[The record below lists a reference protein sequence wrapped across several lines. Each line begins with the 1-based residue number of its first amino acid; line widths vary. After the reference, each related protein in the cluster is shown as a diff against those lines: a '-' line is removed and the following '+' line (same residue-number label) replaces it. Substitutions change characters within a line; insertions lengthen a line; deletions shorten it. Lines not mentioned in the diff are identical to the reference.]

1 MTPAALVDSVQV
13 GRPRWH
19 GTPGSTDPFDRPF
32 ATGFWKDPVAGPV
45 AVRFTNLDG
54 DGQADLV
61 NHGGADKAVLVYA
74 AAHYPDW
81 RAELALPDLPYGA
94 FGENLT
100 VAGWTETDVCVGD
113 VWRVGTASFAVS
125 QPRQPCW
132 KLARRWRLK
141 DLPARVVQSGRCGW
155 YLRVLD
161 EGAIA
166 AGQAVELVERPRPE
180 WTVRRAHR
188 VMYFGKTD
196 HDETAALAAVPE
208 LSLSWRE
215 ELRQR
220 LDR

>member
-1 MTPAALVDSVQV
+1 VAPAALVESIQV

-19 GTPGSTDPFDRPF
+19 GSPGATDPFDRPF

-74 AAHYPDW
+74 AGHYPVW
-81 RAELALPDLPYGA
+81 RTELGLLEMPHGA

-100 VAGWTETDVCVGD
+100 VAGWVEADVCVGD
-113 VWRVGTASFAVS
+113 VWRVGSAVFAVS

-161 EGAIA
+161 EGVIE

-180 WTVRRAHR
+180 WTVLRAHR
-188 VMYFGKTD
+188 TMYFGKTD

-215 ELRQR
+215 ELHQR
-220 LDR
+220 LNR

>member
-1 MTPAALVDSVQV
+1 VQVARVESVQV

-19 GTPGSTDPFDRPF
+19 GTPGAADPFDRPF

-54 DGQADLV
+54 DSQADLV
-61 NHGGADKAVLVYA
+61 NHGGADKAVLAYP

-81 RAELALPDLPYGA
+81 RAELARPELPPGA

-113 VWRVGTASFAVS
+113 VWRVGSAVFAVS

-141 DLPARVVQSGRCGW
+141 DLPARVVESGRCGW
-155 YLRVLD
+155 YLRVRT
-161 EGAIA
+161 EGTIEADD
-166 AGQAVELVERPRPE
+166 AVEVVERPQPE

-188 VMYFGKTD
+188 VMYFGRSNPE
-196 HDETAALAAVPE
+196 ETAALAEVPE

-220 LDR
+220 G

>member
-1 MTPAALVDSVQV
+1 MSAARVESVQV

-19 GTPGSTDPFDRPF
+19 GTPGATDPFDRPF
-32 ATGFWKDPVAGPV
+32 ATGFWKEPVRGPV

-61 NHGGADKAVLVYA
+61 NHGGADKAVLAYP

-81 RAELALPDLPYGA
+81 RAELALSALPHGA

-100 VAGWTETDVCVGD
+100 VADWTETDVCVGD
-113 VWRVGTASFAVS
+113 VWRVGSAVLAVS

-141 DLPARVVQSGRCGW
+141 DLPARVVESSRCGW
-155 YLRVLD
+155 YLRVLT
-161 EGAIA
+161 EGTNE
-166 AGQAVELVERPRPE
+166 AGDVVELVERPRPE

-188 VMYFGKTD
+188 VMYFGRSNR
-196 HDETAALAAVPE
+196 DETAALADVPE

-220 LDR
+220 G